1 MECTVNQPVLFPGI
15 MELTVCEM
23 SEKEVMAILVDSN
36 YICSFINSNGG
47 TFLWMI

>member
-1 MECTVNQPVLFPGI
+1 MESTVKRQESSPGI
-15 MELTVCEM
+15 MESSVCEM

-47 TFLWMI
+47 AFLWMI